1 MPSYAVIGASRG
13 IGLEFVR
20 QLAARPDTVVFAVV
34 RNASKSTYLQAVAKD
49 AKNIHKA
56 AERVSEVTGGKLDY
70 LIHNAA
76 RVEAETLS
84 KGFDDYPSIDELD
97 ADFTT
102 SFKVNGL
109 GVIHS
114 IAAFLP
120 LLRAGPTKKIVV
132 ISTAGADPK
141 TVRASGF
148 AGGPGYAV
156 SKAAGLL
163 ATIKWALK
171 LQDEGFVVV
180 AVNPGLVDSSGTSG
194 EYSACQPLPTFFKKT
209 GVRLEPETPEQSVA
223 AQLKL
228 IDGLKPSDNG
238 LFLEHT
244 GGEYGL

>member
-1 MPSYAVIGASRG
+1 MYTEDVYPKS
-13 IGLEFVR
+13 LE
-20 QLAARPDTVVFAVV
+20 LTGD
-34 RNASKSTYLQAVAKD
+34 
-49 AKNIHKA
+49 
-56 AERVSEVTGGKLDY
+56 VSQ
-70 LIHNAA
+70 
-76 RVEAETLS
+76 
-84 KGFDDYPSIDELD
+84 
-97 ADFTT
+97 
-102 SFKVNGL
+102 FKVNGL

-194 EYSACQPLPTFFKKT
+194 EQSACQPLPAN
-209 GVRLEPETPEQSVA
+209 EYES
-223 AQLKL
+223 
-228 IDGLKPSDNG
+228 NG
-238 LFLEHT
+238 DCR
-244 GGEYGL
+244 